1 MASPGR
7 GVDGLVYTNSQ
18 PYSKRA
24 CAFGLRSLSKL
35 LTLSALV
42 KPEKSLFFLERIG
55 TKIVRQAHYEGH
67 KMHKR
72 DKKTAKKHLFLAALF
87 PIEMRTISRIIF
99 LKCAEFG
106 AVMLRRKS

>member
-1 MASPGR
+1 M
-7 GVDGLVYTNSQ
+7 DGLVYTNSQ

-55 TKIVRQAHYEGH
+55 TKKD
-67 KMHKR
+67 KMQKR
-72 DKKTAKKHLFLAALF
+72 DKKTAKKVLYTHINSSGCWKGGDAK
-87 PIEMRTISRIIF
+87 T
-99 LKCAEFG
+99 
-106 AVMLRRKS
+106 